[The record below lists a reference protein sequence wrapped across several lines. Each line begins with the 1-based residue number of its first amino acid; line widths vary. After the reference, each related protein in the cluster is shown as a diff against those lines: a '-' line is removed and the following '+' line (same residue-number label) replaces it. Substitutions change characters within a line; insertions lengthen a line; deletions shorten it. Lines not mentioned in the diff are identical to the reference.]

1 MAVNRDQLFAEL
13 EALTEAEIEAGLDAG
28 VWGEDKRQ
36 LVEHY
41 LDQLKLTTMQFEA
54 ATLRRRRRWRRQLTR
69 RRQTRQRLQ
78 PSSSRRG
85 QWQRWHRRSS
95 PSWLFG
101 IGLGECQWVPSART
115 AIGGRD
121 QLASGYELEL

>member
-41 LDQLKLTTMQFEA
+41 LDQLKLTTMQLEA
-54 ATLRRRRRWRRQLTR
+54 ATSAKEAAFASAANAKATSIAFCSPHHRGGGNGRSNCISIRCVRC
-69 RRQTRQRLQ
+69 
-78 PSSSRRG
+78 SSE
-85 QWQRWHRRSS
+85 
-95 PSWLFG
+95 LD
-101 IGLGECQWVPSART
+101 LVRT
-115 AIGGRD
+115 
-121 QLASGYELEL
+121 SGFALL